1 MKFFKYHALGNDYV
15 VIDPKDVPAPLTQ
28 AQIRAICHRNFG
40 VGSDGL
46 LLGPLSSE
54 RAKFA
59 LRIFNPDGSEAEK
72 SGNGLRIFSR
82 YLWDRQLVRD
92 EQFTIDTPGGVVQSR
107 VLDGGRAVW
116 VEMGQV
122 SFWSDRIPV
131 TGPRREVIGEKITAG
146 DRAFTYCGATIGN
159 PHCVI
164 ALPEVSAELA
174 KRYGPL
180 LETHSNFPSR
190 TNVQFLQVLD
200 RKNIRIEIWER
211 GAGYTLAS
219 GSSGSAAA
227 AVARKLGL
235 CDQSIGVHMPGG
247 NLAIEISDH
256 FDILMTGP
264 VTKVLEGIIADELFA
279 AKL

>member
-54 RAKFA
+54 RARFA

-107 VLDGGRAVW
+107 VLDGGRA
-116 VEMGQV
+116 
-122 SFWSDRIPV
+122 
-131 TGPRREVIGEKITAG
+131 
-146 DRAFTYCGATIGN
+146 
-159 PHCVI
+159 
-164 ALPEVSAELA
+164 
-174 KRYGPL
+174 
-180 LETHSNFPSR
+180 
-190 TNVQFLQVLD
+190 
-200 RKNIRIEIWER
+200 
-211 GAGYTLAS
+211 
-219 GSSGSAAA
+219 
-227 AVARKLGL
+227 
-235 CDQSIGVHMPGG
+235 
-247 NLAIEISDH
+247 
-256 FDILMTGP
+256 
-264 VTKVLEGIIADELFA
+264 
-279 AKL
+279 